1 MKKILHCIISMFLI
15 LSVLITIQKIPVSAK
30 TPVLGT
36 TVINQNFFETQTCA
50 YNGRIYY
57 ALLNGLYSAKKDGT
71 DIKQVCVV
79 DKNGWKHPEITNL
92 TVLGDFI
99 FAIFKPTVDAPD
111 GRLVRINPDGT
122 GYKIYKGNKN
132 DGLDKLCAVN
142 EKLYY
147 SRSYRKNGKYSHHLY
162 SMKPDSPD
170 RKILVKNADF
180 LVTDGKKIYY
190 QPRIDYDGKTPQ
202 TVYSCDMKGKHSAK
216 LISEMYFYN
225 FTVNG
230 GYCYYITT
238 ENTNTAHIYKKKIKN
253 NSRKNLL
260 RTVHYSQFGPM
271 YMFAEGKNVYYIDA
285 DKDKLIQ
292 LNTTTRKSK
301 VIKKDVWNFWGVYD
315 NIMVMET
322 KNNSLPA

>member
-180 LVTDGKKIYY
+180 LVTDGKKIY
-190 QPRIDYDGKTPQ
+190 
-202 TVYSCDMKGKHSAK
+202 
-216 LISEMYFYN
+216 
-225 FTVNG
+225 
-230 GYCYYITT
+230 
-238 ENTNTAHIYKKKIKN
+238 
-253 NSRKNLL
+253 KNLL